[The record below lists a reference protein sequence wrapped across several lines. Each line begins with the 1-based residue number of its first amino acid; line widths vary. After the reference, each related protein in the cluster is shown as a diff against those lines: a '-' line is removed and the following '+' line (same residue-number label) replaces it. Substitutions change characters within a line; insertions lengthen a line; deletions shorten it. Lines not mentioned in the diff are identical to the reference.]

1 MDKTT
6 TCHRLVRF
14 ESFHWFCKH
23 IEEWSPTELLIVEQT
38 QGQKRKYKGDDQK
51 VNKKRKL
58 QSADDRSVP
67 NNSTTEGKNV
77 LTLHI
82 DDTTCSY
89 PITTSQ
95 VFLFNALAVAVSP
108 EFTKNAEMRT
118 MYHDS
123 MSQVDLA
130 TLSHLKD
137 MLSLAHTK
145 KCESMGLK

>member
-1 MDKTT
+1 M
-6 TCHRLVRF
+6 
-14 ESFHWFCKH
+14 
-23 IEEWSPTELLIVEQT
+23 
-38 QGQKRKYKGDDQK
+38 
-51 VNKKRKL
+51 NKKRKL

-108 EFTKNAEMRT
+108 ELTKNAEMRS

-137 MLSLAHTK
+137 VLSLAHTK

>member
-1 MDKTT
+1 MQKVLIIADIRTWADFCRFTADCPLRWGDVFSPDK
-6 TCHRLVRF
+6 R
-14 ESFHWFCKH
+14 
-23 IEEWSPTELLIVEQT
+23 
-38 QGQKRKYKGDDQK
+38 QKRQ
-51 VNKKRKL
+51 
-58 QSADDRSVP
+58 QADSQNVS
-67 NNSTTEGKNV
+67 NISTTDEQNE
-77 LTLHI
+77 LTLRVE
-82 DDTTCSY
+82 DMAFSY

-95 VFLFNALAVAVSP
+95 ILLFNALAVAVSP

-145 KCESMGLK
+145 K

>member
-1 MDKTT
+1 M
-6 TCHRLVRF
+6 
-14 ESFHWFCKH
+14 
-23 IEEWSPTELLIVEQT
+23 
-38 QGQKRKYKGDDQK
+38 
-51 VNKKRKL
+51 
-58 QSADDRSVP
+58 
-67 NNSTTEGKNV
+67 

-108 EFTKNAEMRT
+108 ELTKNAEMRS

-137 MLSLAHTK
+137 VLSLAHTK